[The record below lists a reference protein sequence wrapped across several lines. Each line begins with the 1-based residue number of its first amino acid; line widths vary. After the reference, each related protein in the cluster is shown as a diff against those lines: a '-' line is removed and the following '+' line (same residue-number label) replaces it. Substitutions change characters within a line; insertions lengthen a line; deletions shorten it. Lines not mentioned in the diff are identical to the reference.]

1 MENPELIAKL
11 KQAEQGAQNIK
22 SSPDKKRR
30 DAAIDTLTSYIRAIR
45 EGVENEG
52 RELERH

>member
-1 MENPELIAKL
+1 METSELIAKL

-30 DAAIDTLTSYIRAIR
+30 DAAIDTLTSYIKAIR
-45 EGVENEG
+45 ES
-52 RELERH
+52 LETEEI